1 MVNLFLDEMAKE
13 AKNIITTV
21 CDEQCNLSDRLL
33 PKHCAALIA
42 QVVNKKKKPEKGSA
56 SNHTGTAKRNAAA
69 AAIAANYPLERPG
82 NESYRKTREDLTTMD
97 KLHMA
102 LTELSFSLN
111 HTSTINVWEYTFA
124 PREYLN
130 QHLETRYYITTVPV
144 HTILE
149 RLPHP
154 RKCFWHILHWR
165 FRFSRALSGMVMFSP
180 ETSEIAKPSE
190 LLTSVRAY
198 MNVLQV

>member
-13 AKNIITTV
+13 AKNIITTI
-21 CDEQCNLSDRLL
+21 CDEQCNLNDRLL

-42 QVVNKKKKPEKGSA
+42 QVVNSKKKKA
-56 SNHTGTAKRNAAA
+56 ANHTGTGKRNATASAA
-69 AAIAANYPLERPG
+69 ANAANANYPLERPG

-111 HTSTINVWEYTFA
+111 YTTTINVWEYTFV

-130 QHLETRYYITTVPV
+130 QHLETRQEEQNC
-144 HTILE
+144 LWQE
-149 RLPHP
+149 RVFVTSQDSGFFFQVLSRLVRHGHVLPGDV
-154 RKCFWHILHWR
+154 RDRQALGAAHI
-165 FRFSRALSGMVMFSP
+165 G
-180 ETSEIAKPSE
+180 
-190 LLTSVRAY
+190 
-198 MNVLQV
+198 

>member
-1 MVNLFLDEMAKE
+1 MAKE
-13 AKNIITTV
+13 AKNIITTI
-21 CDEQCNLSDRLL
+21 CDEQCNLNDRLL

-42 QVVNKKKKPEKGSA
+42 QVVNSKKKKA
-56 SNHTGTAKRNAAA
+56 ANHTGTGKRNAAA
-69 AAIAANYPLERPG
+69 SAAANAANANYPLERPG

-111 HTSTINVWEYTFA
+111 YTTTINVWEYTFA

-130 QHLETRYYITTVPV
+130 QHLETRQEEQNW
-144 HTILE
+144 LWQE
-149 RLPHP
+149 RV
-154 RKCFWHILHWR
+154 FVTSQDSG
-165 FRFSRALSGMVMFSP
+165 FFSRFSRALSGMVMFSP

-198 MNVLQV
+198 MNVLQVCTYLRTVRSKI